1 MMKILGQREETCNY
15 RRLLPN
21 KHRRQSYC
29 NPIASIQ
36 VAKSMNSRR
45 RNRKI
50 VYIEKFFDTFTCDG
64 FTDDYPLTKAI

>member
-21 KHRRQSYC
+21 KHRRQSYS
-29 NPIASIQ
+29 NTIASIQ

-45 RNRKI
+45 RKRNNGR
-50 VYIEKFFDTFTCDG
+50 Y
-64 FTDDYPLTKAI
+64 